1 MAGGGGAGTRGFVV
15 KRDGV
20 GGIVWFCEVSSW
32 DAEGTAGAAANI
44 SISSVAPALPGDA
57 EGIEEDGG
65 VYVAG
70 VFTAQS
76 SVLSRIYLACSSAFR
91 NWTESLTLHDL
102 AAGAGGGGVEGGGR
116 HAGFVLRMNARGH
129 SSWVQGPL
137 FAVSG
142 SRVLAHLRI
151 SPWLS
156 TKLDTQKAHG
166 MAGAAGEG
174 GVSAVASGVYVIG
187 LFKASAESDSDV
199 VRFRVERYNTTAQIN
214 LTRVPGDAAAVALLD
229 RDAGAVAWVRVVSGP
244 SLQLDL
250 GVPAAG
256 VAMSSADETLLYVP
270 ASWSS
275 GALTAQSCAFDVR
288 EAAPEPPPTTP
299 APPPPALD
307 MELAIPPHVECYK
320 GAPRGFAFVAP
331 HDLILTGVRWP
342 VMAASCSGD
351 GDDDQGR
358 MLQVQVAMMDAS
370 TEPPESGVSWTK
382 GSASYTLLAN
392 YSGAPPPETEGPPTR
407 EFVEGPNGGGGGG
420 WVSVG
425 QGVHV
430 PRGRTV
436 AVWGHLDEY
445 VSYAGSP
452 SHPVNGAFAAHHGP
466 FGNLSTCGTPNVTGC
481 IALWRLSAMSM
492 SRGTSVSLEKGPSFG
507 RWRLS
512 YRLAPS
518 ASTTPAPATTF
529 SPSTPSPL
537 PSAATA
543 AAQSL
548 VKYGVMCEDTVT
560 PPDLSDT
567 AVGEVDQRMP
577 FCDDVP
583 SWPKRGLREYGA
595 CRLDEPSGVSSAL
608 LLALTGTGE
617 LRWVATA
624 MGGDVRLKALA
635 HVQDALIAAP
645 AEGGSKVLSA
655 APWGVAHLIEVMRR
669 AAAVDSVVVVGEV
682 RGAALSDWGRTVL
695 PLSCSQGRRVGEKG
709 LTGAAVASACGGQ
722 VRGQGFTNKEDV
734 LVVRLRAS
742 DGRVMWVRRTGLAE
756 RQESV
761 AAVAL
766 DSRGDAYVLGAF
778 APQAAGLAQ
787 GQEDAGGGSTGS
799 DVFGLAAAR
808 RSRAVGCD
816 ADRRRDKVGLPLC
829 TMRAHSPSDDGLRG
843 PTTGFLMKMA
853 GDARLLAEGSAGR
866 EGTLS
871 LWGHVLSHP
880 SDSVVGFDSVL
891 PRVHLDDAYA
901 GLVLEIVGGSGQGY
915 QGKVLHYNAS
925 THQVAVSP
933 PLSAAGLLDGSS
945 HVRVVLPLTGK
956 VSESGSTR
964 RHVKMD
970 GNLFMGTDNLYAG
983 MLFRIRSGP
992 GAGYEGIIGSYNA
1005 ATRTASD
1012 FDPPALPAAP
1022 TADSV
1027 WQILPSA
1034 PFTSRNS
1041 LASCS
1046 RPNDVA
1052 CGSEGVI
1059 WARTLGYAQP
1069 TIRGFDM
1076 DARSDGI
1083 ALAARASRDLLV
1095 CVLFVCV
1102 CVCVCARARVYSVK
1116 VWNLCQCAL
1125 YLGFVFADLTAAYCH
1140 GQCPL
1145 GLAGGGVYAGIRC
1158 ECVCCAGAG
1167 CGWRTYGRDAGV

>member
-1 MAGGGGAGTRGFVV
+1 MGAPASYSVGTVKDGLFLGVLSPGMGYWRSRGMPEGEGAGTRGFVV

-20 GGIVWFCEVSSW
+20 GGIVWVCEVSSW
-32 DAEGTAGAAANI
+32 DAEGNAGATANI
-44 SISSVAPALPGDA
+44 SLSSVAPALPGDGD
-57 EGIEEDGG
+57 GIEDGG

-70 VFTAQS
+70 VSTAQS

-102 AAGAGGGGVEGGGR
+102 AAGAGGGGDVGGGR

-137 FAVSG
+137 LAVYG

-151 SPWLS
+151 APWLS
-156 TKLDTQKAHG
+156 TRLNTQKAHG

-174 GVSAVASGVYVIG
+174 GVSGVASGVYVIG
-187 LFKASAESDSDV
+187 LLKASAAARDSDV

-214 LTRVPGDAAAVALLD
+214 LTRVPGDAAVVALLD
-229 RDAGAVAWVRVVSGP
+229 HDAGAVAWLRVVSGP

-250 GVPAAG
+250 GAPAAG

-288 EAAPEPPPTTP
+288 EAASNPPPTTP

-331 HDLILTGVRWP
+331 HDLILTGIRWP
-342 VMAASCSGD
+342 AMAASCSG
-351 GDDDQGR
+351 GGNDDQGR

-370 TEPPESGVSWTK
+370 TEPPDSGVSWTK
-382 GSASYTLLAN
+382 DSASYTLLAN
-392 YSGAPPPETEGPPTR
+392 YSGAPPPEKEGPQMR
-407 EFVEGPNGGGGGG
+407 KVVEGPNGGGGG
-420 WVSVG
+420 WVSFG
-425 QGVHV
+425 QGMHV

-466 FGNLSTCGTPNVTGC
+466 SGNLSTCGTPNVTGC
-481 IALWRLSAMSM
+481 IALWRLSATSM
-492 SRGTSVSLEKGPSFG
+492 SKGTSVSLEKGPSFG

-518 ASTTPAPATTF
+518 VSTSPAPTTT
-529 SPSTPSPL
+529 SPSSTPSPL
-537 PSAATA
+537 PSVATA

-548 VKYGVMCEDTVT
+548 VKYGVLCEDTVT
-560 PPDLSDT
+560 PPDLSDS

-577 FCDDVP
+577 FCDDVL
-583 SWPKRGLREYGA
+583 SWPKQGLQKYGA

-624 MGGDVRLKALA
+624 MGGDVILKALA

-645 AEGGSKVLSA
+645 AEGGDKVLSA
-655 APWGVAHLIEVMRR
+655 TPWGVAHLSEVMRR
-669 AAAVDSVVVVGEV
+669 AAAVDSVVVAGEV
-682 RGAALSDWGRTVL
+682 RGATLSDWGRTVL
-695 PLSCSQGRRVGEKG
+695 PLTCSQGRRVGQKG
-709 LTGAAVASACGGQ
+709 LTGASLPSACGGQ
-722 VRGQGFTNKEDV
+722 VRGQGLTNKEDV

-799 DVFGLAAAR
+799 DVFGLVAAR

-853 GDARLLAEGSAGR
+853 GDARVLAEGSAGR

-880 SDSVVGFDSVL
+880 SASVVGFDSEL
-891 PRVHLDDAYA
+891 PRVLLDDAYA
-901 GLVLEIVGGSGQGY
+901 GLVLEIVGGSGKGY
-915 QGKVLHYNAS
+915 QGKVMHYNAS
-925 THQVAVSP
+925 THEVAVSP

-945 HVRVVLPLTGK
+945 YVRVVLPLTGK

-970 GNLFMGTDNLYAG
+970 GSLFVGTDNLYAG

-1034 PFTSRNS
+1034 PFTARNS

-1069 TIRGFDM
+1069 SISGVDM

-1083 ALAARASRDLLV
+1083 ALGALGSRDLLV
-1095 CVLFVCV
+1095 CVLSVC
-1102 CVCVCARARVYSVK
+1102 CGCARACVRACVRACLLCSGLEYLSVR
-1116 VWNLCQCAL
+1116 AL
-1125 YLGFVFADLTAAYCH
+1125 
-1140 GQCPL
+1140 
-1145 GLAGGGVYAGIRC
+1145 
-1158 ECVCCAGAG
+1158 
-1167 CGWRTYGRDAGV
+1167 